1 MTNESEIKKALIE
14 EIKAFSSEFP
24 ITRNSNSMGYAQAL
38 CWVLGKDKLGDLL
51 EFKYNKFLLKYE
63 K

>member
-24 ITRNSNSMGYAQAL
+24 ITRNSNSYGYAQAL
-38 CWVLGKDKLGDLL
+38 CWVLGRDKLGDLL
-51 EFKYNKFLLKYE
+51 DFKYNKFLLNNE